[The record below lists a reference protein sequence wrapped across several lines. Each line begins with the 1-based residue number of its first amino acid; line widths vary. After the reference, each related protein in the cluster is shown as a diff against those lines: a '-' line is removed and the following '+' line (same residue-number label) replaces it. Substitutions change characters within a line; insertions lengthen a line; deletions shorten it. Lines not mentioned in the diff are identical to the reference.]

1 LKPCPHCSESIQDAA
16 VKCRYCRNMLAHPV
30 QTDIKPTTSIRPD
43 ARPSRPSS
51 AQSRSASVIGGV
63 LILWV
68 LILCAF
74 FHGISGNQSVSP
86 TTAANVSL
94 QPAPTPAPTRQAP
107 PPVKQKKTISPKEPG
122 EVYSLAA
129 KSTLVA
135 YFSAIS
141 CNKFTAAYGM
151 RTLRTRKGFSLEDF
165 KQSWSDNVLV
175 EVLQAETVK
184 QSKSSVTLKV
194 ILQYTNT
201 NTNGENVDYLY
212 SQHFE
217 DRTRQL
223 PEETIVTEA
232 GRVDFKFENG
242 FWRYDGGELNTVPN
256 ITKDSSNWRTTAWG
270 VDPNDSTAVAEFKR
284 GEAYAYLYDDW
295 PSEVLLDR
303 KIDNRWEYQ
312 EDNFRAFR
320 YNDLGAFRYGVKS
333 RLEKKFARRFQE
345 P

>member
-1 LKPCPHCSESIQDAA
+1 
-16 VKCRYCRNMLAHPV
+16 MLAHPV

-107 PPVKQKKTISPKEPG
+107 PPVKQKKTISPKKPG

-165 KQSWSDNVLV
+165 KQSWFDNVLV

-184 QSKSSVTLKV
+184 QSKSNVTLKV
-194 ILQYTNT
+194 ILQYT

-242 FWRYDGGELNTVPN
+242 LWRYDGGELNTVPN

-270 VDPNDSTAVAEFKR
+270 VDPNDSTAVAEFKS

-295 PSEVLLDR
+295 PSEILLDR
-303 KIDNRWEYQ
+303 KIDERWE
-312 EDNFRAFR
+312 DNRII
-320 YNDLGAFRYGVKS
+320 NLLAFRYGVKS
-333 RLEKKFARRFQE
+333 RVEKKCARKFQE